1 MTQTVP
7 DISPLMPMHQ
17 DPLLVIYNGWQP
29 GVDGLRL
36 KLVINRWTI
45 DVKPFNSRTPIWP
58 VVLYTP
64 TAWLTVVPMII
75 QLISTRCKQSHSSR
89 CGLNSQ
95 PRYPVWHNEGLE
107 CSYTHHQ
114 PISDPH
120 GRRLEKEALST
131 PTGHPTSCGALAFSL
146 LLARTKC

>member
-45 DVKPFNSRTPIWP
+45 DVKPINSRTPIWP
-58 VVLYTP
+58 VDLYTP
-64 TAWLTVVPMII
+64 TAWLTLVTMII
-75 QLISTRCKQSHSSR
+75 QLISTRCKQSTHQNAGWTANQSI
-89 CGLNSQ
+89 
-95 PRYPVWHNEGLE
+95 RYDMMRDWSAV
-107 CSYTHHQ
+107 THT
-114 PISDPH
+114 IS
-120 GRRLEKEALST
+120 
-131 PTGHPTSCGALAFSL
+131 SL
-146 LLARTKC
+146 LTRTVTPWKGSPLHTHRSSNIMRSFGIFFVVS